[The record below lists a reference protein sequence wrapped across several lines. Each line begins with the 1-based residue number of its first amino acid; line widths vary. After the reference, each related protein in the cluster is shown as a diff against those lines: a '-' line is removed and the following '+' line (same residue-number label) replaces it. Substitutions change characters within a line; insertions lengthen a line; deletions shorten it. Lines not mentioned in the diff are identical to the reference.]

1 MLIRYKKNQEKIAMG
16 LLSFMPVE
24 KDVKLL
30 QQTIKEYESNPDWH
44 LYLWKEEDDIVGT
57 IGLKIEDEL
66 NVVVQHIS
74 VNPSYRNVGIGTKMV
89 EEIKKQYGDKYDVCP
104 DEYTQQFFHKC
115 TNKSEEDSEQKED
128 QQENE

>member
-24 KDVKLL
+24 KKDIKLL
-30 QQTIKEYESNPDWH
+30 QQTIKAYHSNPNWH
-44 LYLWKEEDDIVGT
+44 LYLWKEADDIVGA

-74 VNPSYRNVGIGTKMV
+74 VNPSYRNLGIGRKMV
-89 EEIKKQYGDKYDVCP
+89 MEIKRQYGDKYDVCP
-104 DEYTQQFFHKC
+104 DDFTQQFFEQCLDKDSTDE
-115 TNKSEEDSEQKED
+115 TNESAE
-128 QQENE
+128 